1 MLPVDSSDPL
11 APSAPSPFRRK
22 PCYAC
27 ANEGPKCHLQSGL
40 EIRPG
45 ISFSCASASDTLNK
59 VLELELQ
66 RFENIT
72 LRDAAGRRSISTN
85 RNVSTI
91 LRQPSVEFKL
101 GCLAISPVD

>member
-27 ANEGPKCHLQSGL
+27 ANEEAKMPFT
-40 EIRPG
+40 IRAGNSAGAIP
-45 ISFSCASASDTLNK
+45 FSCASAYDTLNK

-66 RFENIT
+66 RSENIT
-72 LRDAAGRRSISTN
+72 FKDAAGRRSISV
-85 RNVSTI
+85 RS
-91 LRQPSVEFKL
+91 E
-101 GCLAISPVD
+101 